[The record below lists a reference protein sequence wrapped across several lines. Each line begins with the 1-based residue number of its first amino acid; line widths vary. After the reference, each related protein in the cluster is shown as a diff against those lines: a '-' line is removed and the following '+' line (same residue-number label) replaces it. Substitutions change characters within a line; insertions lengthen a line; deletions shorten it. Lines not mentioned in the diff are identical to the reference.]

1 MKKPGNFLYILQ
13 NGNTNQYKIG
23 KTNNLNRR
31 WGELQTGC
39 PGELKVI
46 KIWSHYSKNAV
57 ARYERILHRFFT
69 KCGYRIRANGEW
81 FELRKPDIDLLS
93 KPNSIAEYNK
103 LTNDLLKMM

>member
-1 MKKPGNFLYILQ
+1 MRKPGNFLYILQ

-23 KTNNLNRR
+23 ITNNLNRR

-39 PGELKVI
+39 PGELKII

-69 KCGYRIRANGEW
+69 KSGCRIRANGEW
-81 FELRKPDIDLLS
+81 FELRKPDIYLLS